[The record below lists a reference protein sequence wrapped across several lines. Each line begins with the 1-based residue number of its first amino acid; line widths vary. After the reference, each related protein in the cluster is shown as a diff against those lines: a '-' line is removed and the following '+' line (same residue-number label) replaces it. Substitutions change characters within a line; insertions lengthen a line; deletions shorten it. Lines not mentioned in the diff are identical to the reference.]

1 MGARAIVGRQALHLH
16 LRVAA
21 AERDRRRPAGRR
33 GVGAAGYTEGLQC
46 IA

>member
-1 MGARAIVGRQALHLH
+1 MGAHAIVGRQALH